1 MKSFIQYFYNPVT
14 ILRITTDMEKDR
26 KLQRLSNLV
35 EIVESN
41 SKTKDLVITVK
52 EVVYDK

>member
-1 MKSFIQYFYNPVT
+1 MKKLIQYFYNPIT

-35 EIVESN
+35 EIVESK
-41 SKTKDLVITVK
+41 SKTKNLIITVK
-52 EVVYDK
+52 EVIYDK